1 MTKSRIPQAK
11 ILKILR
17 ENELGTPIPELLERY
32 NISLATFYNWKKKYK
47 EHDIA
52 ESTRLADLEEE
63 NDRLKRM
70 YADLSLENMFLKH
83 EWEKM
88 MAQMKDKE
96 NTKRK

>member
-17 ENELGTPIPELLERY
+17 ENELGTSIPEILDKY
-32 NISLATFYNWKKKYK
+32 NISLATFYNWKKRYK
-47 EHDIA
+47 GLDIA

-70 YADLSLENMFLKH
+70 YADLSLENLFLKH

-88 MAQMKDKE
+88 MNRTKLE
-96 NTKRK
+96 NKK